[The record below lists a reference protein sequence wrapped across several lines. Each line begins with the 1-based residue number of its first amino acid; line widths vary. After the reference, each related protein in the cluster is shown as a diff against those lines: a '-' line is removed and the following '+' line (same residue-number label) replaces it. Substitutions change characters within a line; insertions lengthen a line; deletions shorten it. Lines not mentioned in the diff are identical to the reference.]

1 MPPDTTSLCRVC
13 KKGLPA
19 AHVERDGG
27 IWLEKT
33 CLEHGFQTVQI
44 AVDAEWW
51 RRTLAEGALPTPPDA
66 KKEVTHGCPFDCGP
80 CTQHQQR
87 VHLPILPITAAC
99 NLDCPICYTH
109 NHSAGEGGH
118 PSGEGGAER
127 GAWHLDDGQ
136 LDAVLRHLRVAAPE
150 ARLLNLTGGEP
161 TMHPR
166 LLEVLERCHAEGID
180 RVTLSTHGLRLAR
193 DEALVSRLAALGVR
207 VVLSFDSFD
216 EGTNEA
222 MLGGGFGALKI
233 RALEMLAKY
242 GVDTTLLPVL
252 AKGRND
258 HEIGLFVAYM
268 LGHDHIRSLELH
280 PMTFTGQGG
289 NSFDRAA
296 RLTADEAVRST
307 AAQCGLS
314 VDDFVPSPLAHPLC
328 YQCAYL
334 LKLDPVAGGIGAGD
348 AGLWVPFT
356 RFMRRDQLRALL
368 TEGLYLL
375 PGPRLDGVFQE
386 VIDALWSGA
395 FPCRESEAVL
405 ATLRRLLHEMF
416 APGLSDRERVRVAE
430 RSTRAL
436 YIHTHM
442 DEESFDTD
450 RVRLC
455 PVGIREPDGTNVPS
469 CSYNVLYR
477 SHDPRFVAHPAPMLT
492 EGGRRW

>member
-1 MPPDTTSLCRVC
+1 MSVDTTSLCRVC
-13 KKGLPA
+13 KRGVPA
-19 AHVERDGG
+19 THVEREASEGG
-27 IWLEKT
+27 GVWLEKT
-33 CLEHGFQTVQI
+33 CPEHGFQSVQV
-44 AVDAEWW
+44 AGDAAWW
-51 RRTLAEGALPTPPDA
+51 RRTLAEGASPTPPQA
-66 KKEVTHGCPFDCGP
+66 RHGVTKGCPFDCGP

-109 NHSAGEGGH
+109 NKNGGR
-118 PSGEGGAER
+118 SGGAS
-127 GAWHLDDGQ
+127 AWHLDTAG
-136 LDAVLRHLRVAAPE
+136 LDAVLHHLRIDAPE
-150 ARLLNLTGGEP
+150 GRLLNLTGGEP

-166 LLEVLERCHAEGID
+166 LVEVLERCHAEGID
-180 RVTLSTHGLRLAR
+180 RITLSTHGLRLAR
-193 DEALVSRLAALGVR
+193 DEALVQTLAALRVR
-207 VVLSFDSFD
+207 VILSFDSFD
-216 EGTNEA
+216 EGTNVD
-222 MLGGGFGALKI
+222 MLGGGFGAAKL
-233 RALEMLAKY
+233 RALELLAKH

-252 AKGRND
+252 AKGKND

-268 LGHDHIRSLELH
+268 LGHDHVRSLELH

-289 NSFDRAA
+289 NSFDRTT
-296 RLTADEAVRST
+296 RLTADEAVRTT

-334 LKLDPVAGGIGAGD
+334 LKLDTAGPHGD
-348 AGLWVPFT
+348 RWVPFT

-375 PGPRLDGVFQE
+375 PGPRLDSVFRD
-386 VIDALWSGA
+386 VIDALWSGE
-395 FPCRESEAVL
+395 FPCPESEAVL
-405 ATLRRLLHEMF
+405 ATLRRLLAEMF
-416 APGLSDRERVRVAE
+416 APGLSEGERVRVAE

-436 YIHTHM
+436 YVHTHM

-477 SHDPRFVAHPAPMLT
+477 GHDPRFVAHPAPMET
-492 EGGRRW
+492 AGGRRWEE